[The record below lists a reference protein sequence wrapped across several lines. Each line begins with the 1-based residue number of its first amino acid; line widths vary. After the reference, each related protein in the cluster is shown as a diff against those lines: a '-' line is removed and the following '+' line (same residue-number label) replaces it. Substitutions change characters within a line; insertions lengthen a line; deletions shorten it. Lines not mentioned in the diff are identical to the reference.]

1 MCCLHSANSFT
12 TSKMIP
18 YIIII
23 NFLLCMASQILLPT
37 RAAMATGSEADR
49 LALLALKDKL
59 TNGIP
64 EALPSWNDSV
74 HFCKW
79 QGVSCSLRHMRV
91 LALHLTNQDLGGT
104 LAPVLGKIPFG
115 FGYMHQLEVLAL
127 NRNEFA
133 GPVPPSLGNLS
144 SLETL
149 ALAYNN
155 LEGHLPQSLG
165 RLSNLKSLF
174 LSHNNFF
181 GIIPPSLYNLSRMDY
196 FDLPFNYLSGAIP
209 LNIDIAFPNL
219 RYFNVGHN
227 LLRGTIPISLSNISQ
242 LQLFAIYENAFSGLV
257 PTSFGR
263 LQNLRKFEIDANN
276 FGSDEGHDLD
286 FLSSLTNCSQLNLIE
301 MLDNKFRGVLP
312 NSIGNLSSQLDSL
325 SMGFNHIFGSIP
337 NEIGQLDGL
346 TYLVLEHNFL
356 QGTIPHSIGK
366 LGELGKLALGDNQL
380 CGRIP
385 DFFGNLTKLLDLELF
400 NNNFEGTIPISIKH
414 CKGMQSLYL
423 NQNNLSGNIPNQ
435 TFGPLESLLYLDMS
449 SNSLTGPIP
458 FQIGNMKQLVKL
470 KLSQNNFFSDIP
482 MELGGCLQL
491 TNLDMSNNFLHGS
504 IPSSFSSLKSLISL
518 DLSNNNLSGKIPQEL
533 NGLSILKTLNL
544 SHNHF
549 FGEVPKGGVFDN
561 VTAISLT
568 GNGHLCGGIPQL
580 KLPKCPK
587 KKKEHFKVKILIIVT
602 SGVLACFAMCLVIIC
617 MRRKYKK
624 LSSSPSSPQNIHLRV
639 SYKELHDATNGFSS
653 SNLVGVGSFGSV
665 YKGTLQHFERPIAVK
680 VLNLEAHGASKSFI
694 TECKTLSKVRHR
706 NLLKILTSCSSIDY
720 KGNSFKALVFEFMS
734 NESLENWLSTNEWG
748 EPRNLNFAQRLDIAV
763 DVAHA
768 LDYIHHDFEEVIVH
782 CDIKPSNVLL
792 DDDMV
797 AHLGDFGLARLFH
810 EAASYSSE
818 GQTTSSAIKGTI
830 GYIPPE
836 YGESGQVT
844 TQGDIFSYG
853 VLLLEMLTGKKPTD
867 NMFSGDLSLS
877 KYCKLALPDGV
888 LEIVDSSL
896 LVLSDRDHKKIM
908 QNSDMERNIQEF
920 FASFAKIGVACC
932 EKFPGQR
939 IGIKDALAELLT
951 IKQKLSTF
959 NIAI

>member
-104 LAPVLGKIPFG
+104 LAPVLGNLTFLKLLNLSSNGLHGEIPEQIGRLKRLQFLNLYQNYLKGEIPESLANCSQLQEIFLNHNNLTGKIPFG

-155 LEGHLPQSLG
+155 LEGHLPQSL
-165 RLSNLKSLF
+165 
-174 LSHNNFF
+174 
-181 GIIPPSLYNLSRMDY
+181 
-196 FDLPFNYLSGAIP
+196 
-209 LNIDIAFPNL
+209 
-219 RYFNVGHN
+219 
-227 LLRGTIPISLSNISQ
+227 
-242 LQLFAIYENAFSGLV
+242 
-257 PTSFGR
+257 
-263 LQNLRKFEIDANN
+263 
-276 FGSDEGHDLD
+276 
-286 FLSSLTNCSQLNLIE
+286 
-301 MLDNKFRGVLP
+301 
-312 NSIGNLSSQLDSL
+312 
-325 SMGFNHIFGSIP
+325 
-337 NEIGQLDGL
+337 
-346 TYLVLEHNFL
+346 
-356 QGTIPHSIGK
+356 
-366 LGELGKLALGDNQL
+366 
-380 CGRIP
+380 
-385 DFFGNLTKLLDLELF
+385 
-400 NNNFEGTIPISIKH
+400 
-414 CKGMQSLYL
+414 
-423 NQNNLSGNIPNQ
+423 
-435 TFGPLESLLYLDMS
+435 
-449 SNSLTGPIP
+449 
-458 FQIGNMKQLVKL
+458 
-470 KLSQNNFFSDIP
+470 
-482 MELGGCLQL
+482 
-491 TNLDMSNNFLHGS
+491 
-504 IPSSFSSLKSLISL
+504 
-518 DLSNNNLSGKIPQEL
+518 
-533 NGLSILKTLNL
+533 
-544 SHNHF
+544 
-549 FGEVPKGGVFDN
+549 
-561 VTAISLT
+561 